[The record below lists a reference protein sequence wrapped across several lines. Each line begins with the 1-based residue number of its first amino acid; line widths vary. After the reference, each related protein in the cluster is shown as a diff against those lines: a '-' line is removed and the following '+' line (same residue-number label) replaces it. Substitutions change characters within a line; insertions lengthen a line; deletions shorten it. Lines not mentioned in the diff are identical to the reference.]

1 MEKNIYRLI
10 EKSSNLY
17 PNKIF
22 LRDINKKLDLTYETN
37 FRIYT

>member
-10 EKSSNLY
+10 EKSSNLH

-22 LRDINKKLDLTYETN
+22 LKDINNKT
-37 FRIYT
+37 

>member
-10 EKSSNLY
+10 EKSSNLH

-22 LRDINKKLDLTYETN
+22 QRDIIKNLT
-37 FRIYT
+37 